1 MRRAGLFWFEFASL
15 ILIVVAVTGILLQ
28 TGRWGPD
35 VVLAS
40 LGPVGVTPYLLIV
53 GIVALGALAMA
64 IHGWARGADGGS
76 SAKKETVATAAGA
89 DLLRLI
95 ANNPPG
101 TIQEGEGLD
110 AHLQAVLDAAVKATG
125 AAGGALEMVESETI
139 KKAIAGGTLA
149 PYKGIGATVRGTLI
163 ASTLE
168 SNTVVEWHEAPHTP
182 RESQTPGVKSML
194 LAPVRIGSRTLGV
207 LRIVHPSLHA
217 LGGQAP
223 VLETVGRYIAAVLW
237 KAPAVA
243 FEEKEAE
250 RAIGEREGSLES
262 RARME
267 RLVESMDEAIWITD
281 PTSGEVIFS
290 NSAFERIWGRPIDT
304 LTRSP
309 KAWLDALSPE
319 DRKRVEKSLPAEPDE
334 SAELRYGFE
343 RPNGTRASIVHRRIP
358 LRDQHRDLVGVGNIA
373 TDTSEHHG
381 VAEELSDLRR
391 HLLEAT
397 EMSPVMAYAARP
409 GGDFSLTFMT
419 PNVRNQLGYGADS
432 FLQDATFWSAHLHP
446 DDQTRVFEGLARL
459 FEKGRLQ
466 QEYRFRH
473 VDGTYRILLD
483 SARLVRSPDGEP
495 IEIVGY
501 WIDIT
506 DRRRIEEGMQ
516 YSLNRI
522 KELQE
527 SRTRLL
533 NNIAH
538 DLGSPLTPIGLQLHL
553 LKARQDIPEQSRRGL
568 DIIARNVDHLG
579 LLIQDLKDVARLEA
593 GQLKVD
599 LEPADAAEI
608 IANGVES
615 FQESAKERGVN
626 LTASIDKPL
635 PTMADPQRLNQ
646 VVFNFI
652 TNALK
657 FTPQGGKVEVRAQKL
672 GPKIS
677 VEVQDSGRGL
687 TKEEMDKLF
696 KPFSQVHD
704 RTKMKEKG
712 TGLGLYI
719 CKGLIEKHG
728 GQIGV
733 ESDGHGTGST
743 FFFTLPLRGV
753 EQPAAPTAPPAEPAP
768 ATPAPRLV
776 VPQPSAPPQSSPPP
790 ATSPPSPASNPT
802 ETPAPD
808 ATPKKAPGT
817 PRKPAAK
824 KRSTGKSGAKKPG
837 SSKQRKP
844 KTGAA
849 PSS

>member
-1 MRRAGLFWFEFASL
+1 MRKAGLFWLEFSIL
-15 ILIVVAVTGILLQ
+15 ILGVVAVAGILLQ
-28 TGRWGPD
+28 TGRFDAGL
-35 VVLAS
+35 VLAQV
-40 LGPVGVTPYLLIV
+40 GPIAFTPYMVLFAVLAI
-53 GIVALGALAMA
+53 GALALA
-64 IHGWARGADGGS
+64 IHGWSRSDGDGAPVKRE
-76 SAKKETVATAAGA
+76 ATATAAHA
-89 DLLRLI
+89 DLLRLL
-95 ANNPPG
+95 ANHPPG
-101 TIQEGEGLD
+101 TVQEGEGLD
-110 AHLQAVLDAAVKATG
+110 AHLQSVVDATVKATG
-125 AAGGALEMVESETI
+125 AGGGALELVEQETI
-139 KKAIAGGTLA
+139 RKALAAGSLA

-168 SNTVVEWHEAPHTP
+168 SSTVIEWHEAPRTP
-182 RESQTPGVKSML
+182 KESQTPGVKTML
-194 LAPVRIGSRTLGV
+194 LAPVHIGSRTLGV
-207 LRIVHPSLHA
+207 IRIVHPAPRA
-217 LGGQAP
+217 LNGQQP
-223 VLETVGRYIAAVLW
+223 VLETVGRYIAAILW
-237 KAPAVA
+237 KAPAAA
-243 FEEKEAE
+243 FEEKETE
-250 RAIGEREGSLES
+250 RELGEREGSLES
-262 RARME
+262 SARME
-267 RLVESMDEAIWITD
+267 QLMESMDAAVWITE
-281 PTSGEVIFS
+281 PTSGQVIFA
-290 NSAFERIWGRPIDT
+290 NSAYGRIWGRPAET
-304 LTRSP
+304 LTRSSN
-309 KAWLDALSPE
+309 AWLDALSAE
-319 DRKRVEKSLPAEPDE
+319 DRKRVEKTLPAAPDE
-334 SAELRYGFE
+334 SAEFHYGFD
-343 RPNGTRASIVHRRIP
+343 RPNGTRASIFHRRIP
-358 LRDQHRDLVGVGNIA
+358 LRDKHRDLVGVGNIA
-373 TDTSEHHG
+373 TDTSERHG
-381 VAEELSDLRR
+381 IAEELSDLRR

-397 EMSPVMAYAARP
+397 EMGPVIAYSARP

-419 PNVRNQLGYGADS
+419 PNVRNHLGYGPDS
-432 FLQDATFWSAHLHP
+432 FLGDATFWSAHLHP

-473 VDGTYRILLD
+473 IDGTYRILLD

-501 WIDIT
+501 WTDIT

-538 DLGSPLTPIGLQLHL
+538 DLGSPLTPIGLQIHL
-553 LKARQDIPEQSRRGL
+553 LKARPDIPEPSRRGL

-608 IANGVES
+608 IQNGVES
-615 FQESAKERGVN
+615 FQESAKERGVT
-626 LTASIDKPL
+626 LHASIDRPL
-635 PTMADPQRLNQ
+635 PTMADTQRLNQ
-646 VVFNFI
+646 VIFNFI

-657 FTPQGGKVEVRAQKL
+657 FTPGGGTVHVRAQKL

-733 ESDGHGTGST
+733 ESEGYGKGST
-743 FFFTLPLRGV
+743 FFFTLPIRGV
-753 EQPAAPTAPPAEPAP
+753 EQPPAPPPAPAEPAP
-768 ATPAPRLV
+768 MQPLPEIPAPAPMPQPTVPSSAAQPAVAPATPG
-776 VPQPSAPPQSSPPP
+776 SAPV
-790 ATSPPSPASNPT
+790 
-802 ETPAPD
+802 
-808 ATPKKAPGT
+808 
-817 PRKPAAK
+817 RKPATKRTTGSTTK
-824 KRSTGKSGAKKPG
+824 KAA
-837 SSKQRKP
+837 SSKARKP
-844 KTGAA
+844 K
-849 PSS
+849 S

>member
-1 MRRAGLFWFEFASL
+1 MRRAGLFWFEFL
-15 ILIVVAVTGILLQ
+15 TLVLVVVAVAGVLLQ
-28 TGRWGPD
+28 TERSAPD
-35 VVLAS
+35 FPLADV
-40 LGPVGVTPYLLIV
+40 GPVIVTPYLLILA
-53 GIVALGALAMA
+53 ILALGGVLMG
-64 IHGWARGADGGS
+64 IHGWFHREGVTVRTSKAEGA
-76 SAKKETVATAAGA
+76 AAAA
-89 DLLRLI
+89 DLLKLI
-95 ANNPPG
+95 ANSPPG
-101 TIQEGEGLD
+101 TVQEGESLD
-110 AHLQAVLDAAVKATG
+110 AHLTAVTEAVVKATG
-125 AAGGALEMVESETI
+125 AVGATIELIEQETI
-139 KKAIAGGTLA
+139 KKAYAAGTLA
-149 PYKGIGATVRGTLI
+149 PYRGVGAVIRGTLI
-163 ASTLE
+163 ASALDS
-168 SNTVVEWHEAPHTP
+168 SNVIEWHEPPRTP
-182 RESQTPGVKSML
+182 KESQTPGVKSML

-207 LRIVHPSLHA
+207 LRIVHPALQA
-217 LGGQAP
+217 LGGQQP
-223 VLETVGRYIAAVLW
+223 VVETVGRYVAVVLW

-250 RAIGEREGSLES
+250 REQGEREGSKES

-267 RLVESMDEAIWITD
+267 QLMESMEAAVWIAD
-281 PTSGEVIFS
+281 PTSGETIFA
-290 NSAFERIWGRPIDT
+290 NSAFERIWGRPAET
-304 LTRSP
+304 LTRSS
-309 KAWLDALSPE
+309 KAWLEPLSPE
-319 DRKRVEKSLPAEPDE
+319 DRKRIEKSLPAEPDE
-334 SAELRYGFE
+334 EAELHYSFN
-343 RPNGTRASIVHRRIP
+343 RPDGTRASIVHRRIP
-358 LRDQHRDLVGVGNIA
+358 LRDQHRELVGVGNIA
-373 TDTSEHHG
+373 TDSSASHG
-381 VAEELSDLRR
+381 IAEELADLRR

-397 EMSPVMAYAARP
+397 EMGPVMAYSVRP

-419 PNVRNQLGYGADS
+419 PNVRSQLGYGADS
-432 FLQDATFWSAHLHP
+432 FLGDATFWSAHLHP

-473 VDGTYRILLD
+473 ADGTYRILLD
-483 SARLVRSPDGEP
+483 SARLVRSADGEP

-501 WIDIT
+501 WIDVT

-516 YSLNRI
+516 YSLNRV

-538 DLGSPLTPIGLQLHL
+538 DLGSPLTPIGLQIHL
-553 LKARQDIPEQSRRGL
+553 LKQRQDFPEGSRRGL
-568 DIIARNVDHLG
+568 DIIARNVDHLA

-608 IANGVES
+608 IQNGVES

-626 LTASIDKPL
+626 LVAAIDRPL
-635 PTMADPQRLNQ
+635 PTMADTQRLNQ
-646 VVFNFI
+646 VIFNFI

-687 TKEEMDKLF
+687 TKEEVDKLF

-733 ESDGHGTGST
+733 ESEGHGTGST

-753 EQPAAPTAPPAEPAP
+753 EQPPAPP
-768 ATPAPRLV
+768 ATPAI
-776 VPQPSAPPQSSPPP
+776 
-790 ATSPPSPASNPT
+790 
-802 ETPAPD
+802 
-808 ATPKKAPGT
+808 
-817 PRKPAAK
+817 
-824 KRSTGKSGAKKPG
+824 
-837 SSKQRKP
+837 
-844 KTGAA
+844 
-849 PSS
+849 

>member
-1 MRRAGLFWFEFASL
+1 MRRAGLFWFEFFTL
-15 ILIVVAVTGILLQ
+15 ILVVVAVAGILLQ
-28 TGRWGPD
+28 TDRAAPDEPLTTVGPVAVTP
-35 VVLAS
+35 VVL
-40 LGPVGVTPYLLIV
+40 I
-53 GIVALGALAMA
+53 LAILAFGGLFMG
-64 IHGWARGADGGS
+64 IHGWFHRVGATQRID
-76 SAKKETVATAAGA
+76 KAAGA
-89 DLLRLI
+89 AAAADLLKLI
-95 ANNPPG
+95 SNNPPG
-101 TIQEGEGLD
+101 TVQEGESLD
-110 AHLQAVLDAAVKATG
+110 AHLGAVTEAVVKATG
-125 AAGGALEMVESETI
+125 AAGAALEVVEQDTI
-139 KKAIAGGTLA
+139 KKAFAAGSLA

-163 ASTLE
+163 ASAMDS
-168 SNTVVEWHEAPHTP
+168 SNVIEWHEPP
-182 RESQTPGVKSML
+182 RTAKESQTPGVKSML

-207 LRIVHPSLHA
+207 LRIVHPELQA
-217 LGGQAP
+217 LGGQQP
-223 VLETVGRYIAAVLW
+223 VVETVGRYVAAVLW

-250 RAIGEREGSLES
+250 REMGERAGATESQARMQQLLES
-262 RARME
+262 LDAA
-267 RLVESMDEAIWITD
+267 VWITE
-281 PTSGEVIFS
+281 PTSGDTIFA
-290 NSAFERIWGRPIDT
+290 NSAFERIWGRPTET

-309 KAWLDALSPE
+309 KAWLDPLSPE
-319 DRKRVEKSLPAEPDE
+319 DRKRIEKSLPAEPDE
-334 SAELRYGFE
+334 EAELHYSFN

-358 LRDQHRDLVGVGNIA
+358 LRDKHRDLVGVGNVA
-373 TDTSEHHG
+373 TDSSERH
-381 VAEELSDLRR
+381 VIAEELSDLRR

-397 EMSPVMAYAARP
+397 EMGPVMAYSARP

-419 PNVRNQLGYGADS
+419 PNVRALLGYGPDS
-432 FLQDATFWSAHLHP
+432 FLGDATFWSAHLHP

-473 VDGTYRILLD
+473 ADSTYRILLD
-483 SARLVRSPDGEP
+483 SARLVRSQDGEP

-538 DLGSPLTPIGLQLHL
+538 DLGSPLTPIGLQIHL
-553 LKARQDIPEQSRRGL
+553 LKGRPDFPEASRRGL

-599 LEPADAAEI
+599 LEPVEAAEI
-608 IANGVES
+608 IQNGVES
-615 FQESAKERGVN
+615 FQESAKERGVTLN
-626 LTASIDKPL
+626 ASIERPL
-635 PTMADPQRLNQ
+635 PTMADTQRLNQ
-646 VVFNFI
+646 VIFNFI

-733 ESDGHGTGST
+733 ESEGHGTGST
-743 FFFTLPLRGV
+743 FFFTLPIRGV
-753 EQPAAPTAPPAEPAP
+753 EQPPAPPASPVEPVPVMPVPAP
-768 ATPAPRLV
+768 T
-776 VPQPSAPPQSSPPP
+776 QAPPQAERPS
-790 ATSPPSPASNPT
+790 TS
-802 ETPAPD
+802 TPRPR
-808 ATPKKAPGT
+808 KAPAKQKPPTKRTTGAT
-817 PRKPAAK
+817 GAKKKPTARPRKP
-824 KRSTGKSGAKKPG
+824 KPEG
-837 SSKQRKP
+837 ETPPR
-844 KTGAA
+844 
-849 PSS
+849 